1 MKLFSSLIVDVIA
14 IVCVVILFGI
24 NVTSADVDVGVALL
38 EDRSTDYTFTP
49 IDLDI
54 DQSII
59 NGIIIDLNCDWLD
72 AGSSVPNTTF
82 TIFPS
87 NNDDGSGS
95 NITVETSPPNLITV
109 RRSLL
114 YGYTGGIGNLSLKW
128 NTNVSSTA
136 ISGGV
141 RIGIPSDRLKRVLVI
156 SGHSV
161 QIVDGFTNINYLS
174 VDSGAILHASMTTLS
189 DSREPYT
196 DYYGT
201 QFADKPKLTTN
212 NYGGQMYVKTNVP
225 VRRFDVYNGGQS
237 LVETPSI
244 TSIVVSG
251 DGSELNIKGDVDVPG
266 FSFVNGDEE
275 TVEDGAQL
283 TVTGTIK
290 GIVNNKNNSTVN
302 APSCDNVTSTTGST
316 CNAGPQSVDFDV
328 GNSSQNSQ
336 ILFGTY
342 ICSSSSLLF
351 AQGGYYSIAFVML
364 AAVTA
369 MLIS

>member
-24 NVTSADVDVGVALL
+24 NVTSADVDVDVALL

-114 YGYTGGIGNLSLKW
+114 FGYDGGIGNLDLLW
-128 NTNVSSTA
+128 NTIVSSTA
-136 ISGGV
+136 TSGGV
-141 RIGIPSDRLKRVLVI
+141 RIGVPSDRLKRVLVI

-225 VRRFDVYNGGQS
+225 VRRFDVSNGGQS
-237 LVETPSI
+237 WVETPSI
-244 TSIVVSG
+244 PSVIVLG
-251 DGSELNIKGDVDVPG
+251 DGSELNIKGDVDVTSNW
-266 FSFVNGDEE
+266 FNGNEE
-275 TVEDGAQL
+275 KVEDGAQL

-328 GNSSQNSQ
+328 GNLSQNSQ